1 MPKET
6 RIPSY
11 DEEPAKADEVPAEE
25 PSKPVA
31 SGDRH
36 VVMFGAV
43 SNWVRGCRITKDDL
57 YHPDHPTRD
66 HEWERLL
73 RLGAIKPESDPEAA
87 AVPEAEPLPNPPPIL
102 IDAPNNLQVP
112 FRRRQG

>member
-11 DEEPAKADEVPAEE
+11 DEEPAKAEAPAAE
-25 PSKPVA
+25 KPA
-31 SGDRH
+31 KKATDTGRH
-36 VVMFGAV
+36 VVMHGAV
-43 SNWVRGCRITKDDL
+43 SNWVRGCRVTKDDL
-57 YHPDHPTRD
+57 YHKDHPTRD
-66 HEWERLL
+66 YEWERLL

-102 IDAPNNLQVP
+102 IAAPDNLQVP
-112 FRRRQG
+112 FRRRN